1 MYKRK
6 SSLHSCR
13 ELYFAFGKGVFILNR
28 RKIREQAFFLV
39 FEKSFTGYEIP
50 EIVSLAMESR
60 DLEDNAEAT
69 ATAQGVFDNITEID
83 SIIDRHLKTWSRNRL
98 SRVSLSIL
106 RLAVYEMKY
115 VDSLEHGVSINE
127 AVEMAKK
134 FSVSQEASFINGVLG
149 GYQRE
154 CEAAQ

>member
-1 MYKRK
+1 M
-6 SSLHSCR
+6 
-13 ELYFAFGKGVFILNR
+13 NR